1 MHFFG
6 YNASSHELY
15 LPLMFGT
22 VKDVLVRPE
31 KAKPNAKWLKNN
43 EGELRAKAVR
53 TALVALLRGLVE
65 LHNLGVAH
73 RDIKHEN
80 LLVQIDPRDPRF
92 GVLSVKISDLGYSLD
107 IRKVAEN
114 QLINAQARD
123 ELPGTPP
130 FTSPELLQ
138 ARIDRKNVV
147 QTAIKYALS
156 IETQADKITSLKTLA
171 RRNASKDK
179 DQKIGDWAAKAELEK
194 LIGSD
199 TFKSAEFQAAVSAA
213 DAKYQQS
220 LAIVQAAPEKLD
232 VFSAALTAWMC
243 FNPDVAEPD
252 PELPTHKIV
261 SDKERLNRLVKDGRP
276 SLKVQKDTID
286 QELFKKLV
294 GAKFFQ
300 DAWHTDPAARSSVPE
315 LLNRLDAAMA

>member
-1 MHFFG
+1 MHLFG
-6 YNASSHELY
+6 YSASHELY
-15 LPLMFGT
+15 LPLMYGS
-22 VKDVLVRPE
+22 VSDVLMTPKKV
-31 KAKPNAKWLKNN
+31 KPNAKFLK
-43 EGELRAKAVR
+43 EASVRIQVVHAV
-53 TALVALLRGLVE
+53 LEALLNGIIN
-65 LHNLGVAH
+65 LHENGVAH
-73 RDIKHEN
+73 RDIKLEN
-80 LLVQIDPRDPRF
+80 LLLDVDPRDQRF
-92 GVLSVKISDLGYSLD
+92 GVSSVKISDLGYSLD
-107 IRKVAEN
+107 IRNVAEN

-232 VFSAALTAWMC
+232 VFSAAMTAWML
-243 FNPDVAEPD
+243 FNP
-252 PELPTHKIV
+252 T
-261 SDKERLNRLVKDGRP
+261 
-276 SLKVQKDTID
+276 
-286 QELFKKLV
+286 
-294 GAKFFQ
+294 
-300 DAWHTDPAARSSVPE
+300 
-315 LLNRLDAAMA
+315 

>member
-1 MHFFG
+1 M
-6 YNASSHELY
+6 
-15 LPLMFGT
+15 
-22 VKDVLVRPE
+22 
-31 KAKPNAKWLKNN
+31 
-43 EGELRAKAVR
+43 
-53 TALVALLRGLVE
+53 
-65 LHNLGVAH
+65 
-73 RDIKHEN
+73 
-80 LLVQIDPRDPRF
+80 
-92 GVLSVKISDLGYSLD
+92 KISDLGYSLD

-138 ARIDRKNVV
+138 ARVDRKNVV

-232 VFSAALTAWMC
+232 VFSAAMTAWMC

-276 SLKVQKDTID
+276 SLKVQNGHHRPGAL
-286 QELFKKLV
+286 QEARQGQVLPGRVAHGPGGAVV
-294 GAKFFQ
+294 GAED
-300 DAWHTDPAARSSVPE
+300 DAQPSGRRDGVTG
-315 LLNRLDAAMA
+315 MA